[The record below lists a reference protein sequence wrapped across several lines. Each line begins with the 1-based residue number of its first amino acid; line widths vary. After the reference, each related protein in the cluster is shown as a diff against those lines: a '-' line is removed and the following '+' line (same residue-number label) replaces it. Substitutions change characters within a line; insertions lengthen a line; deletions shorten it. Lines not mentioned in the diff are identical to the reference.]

1 MGKQPSQ
8 KVINGLIYGLGVALP
23 IVLIAVELALWFF
36 YWKKSKSA
44 TVNAPVVTTNVTNE
58 EEEEAPVYPNLFY
71 KHMSNEYM

>member
-44 TVNAPVVTTNVTNE
+44 TVNAPVVTTTVTKE